1 MDNDE
6 EILKANNFEENVEEL
21 EEIEDGECKEVK

>member
-6 EILKANNFEENVEEL
+6 EILEANNFEENVEEL
-21 EEIEDGECKEVK
+21 EEIEDGERKEVK